1 MKNQIGVIV
10 LVLICLG
17 LGIALI
23 AVKKQAGDQNRK
35 NSDAILT
42 LSNNWTK
49 TSNDLQDQKQVNANL
64 EKDAEAQKKTLGELT
79 NHLTQV
85 TSNLAQTEADLKA
98 SREEMAKRDA
108 KIAELE

>member
-17 LGIALI
+17 LGIAVI
-23 AVKKQAGDQNRK
+23 AVKKQATDQK
-35 NSDAILT
+35 HKDSDAILT

-64 EKDAEAQKKTLGELT
+64 EKDVENEKKTLGELT
-79 NHLTQV
+79 NNLTQV
-85 TSNLAQTEADLKA
+85 
-98 SREEMAKRDA
+98 RPPIR
-108 KIAELE
+108 